1 MFGETLEEVFWLLV
15 AMKILEDLQKNLWS
29 GS

>member
-15 AMKILEDLQKNLWS
+15 EMKISEDLQKNLWS